1 MKTLNVAVV
10 VAGLLV
16 ALALT
21 TLGAV
26 YAIDQWVAA
35 DDLEDLRGVR
45 EACR

>member
-10 VAGLLV
+10 VAGMLV

-26 YAIDQWVAA
+26 YAIDQWVA
-35 DDLEDLRGVR
+35 EDLRGVR